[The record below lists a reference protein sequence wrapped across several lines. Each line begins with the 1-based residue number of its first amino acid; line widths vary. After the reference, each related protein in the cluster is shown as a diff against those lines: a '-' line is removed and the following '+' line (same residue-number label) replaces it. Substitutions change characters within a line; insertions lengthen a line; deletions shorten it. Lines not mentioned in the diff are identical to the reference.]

1 MSGNVADDYRMPG
14 AGRIKVITVGM
25 SVFSKQRIIIA
36 KAVDELSRGYILLLD
51 V

>member
-1 MSGNVADDYRMPG
+1 MPD
-14 AGRIKVITVGM
+14 AGRIKIIAVGV
-25 SVFSKQRIIIA
+25 SVLSKQRIIIT

>member
-1 MSGNVADDYRMPG
+1 MPG
-14 AGRIKVITVGM
+14 AGRIKVIAVWV
-25 SVFSKQRIIIA
+25 SVLSKQRIIIT